1 MHTDSLEVKTLEEKE
16 MYLELFKKFKN
27 TTINNK
33 ICNHRYYCS
42 HLKLLFFFLYQLTII
57 EKLF

>member
-1 MHTDSLEVKTLEEKE
+1 
-16 MYLELFKKFKN
+16 MYLELFKKIKN

-42 HLKLLFFFLYQLTII
+42 HLKLLFFFISINDHRKTILIPGIRILNPHGI
-57 EKLF
+57 E